1 MKNIGI
7 IVNSKRARSI
17 KTLDI
22 LNDLAEKKSLNLF
35 VIQKELNSFI
45 NSTVLEIEE
54 FKTQVEIV
62 MALGGDGTVLF
73 SAEKLIG
80 TQIPILGINLG
91 SLGFLAEVNES
102 EIEKAIEYIV
112 KNKFRLTNRTI
123 LKPTL
128 ITQGKKDLGDIYSVN
143 DIVIGW
149 GGSSR
154 IITLELFIDH
164 ELAGIFTCDGIIIS
178 TPTGST
184 GHNLSNG
191 GPIVHKD
198 VEGIC
203 ISVICP
209 HTLSTRPLVIP
220 NESDIEIRIKKSSK
234 EVIIAVDGHDY
245 LSLVEGDKVKIS
257 KHLGSVMF
265 VQLDGYSYFN
275 TLMNKLNWQG
285 SVI

>member
-7 IVNSKRARSI
+7 IVNSKRTRSI

-35 VIQKELNSFI
+35 IIQKELNNFI
-45 NSTVLEIEE
+45 NSTVVEIEE

-62 MALGGDGTVLF
+62 MAFGGDGTVLF

-102 EIEKAIEYIV
+102 EIEKAIESIV
-112 KNKFRLTNRTI
+112 NNKFRLTKRTI

-154 IITLELFIDH
+154 IITLEP
-164 ELAGIFTCDGIIIS
+164 AVSFT
-178 TPTGST
+178 
-184 GHNLSNG
+184 
-191 GPIVHKD
+191 
-198 VEGIC
+198 
-203 ISVICP
+203 
-209 HTLSTRPLVIP
+209 
-220 NESDIEIRIKKSSK
+220 
-234 EVIIAVDGHDY
+234 
-245 LSLVEGDKVKIS
+245 
-257 KHLGSVMF
+257 
-265 VQLDGYSYFN
+265 
-275 TLMNKLNWQG
+275 
-285 SVI
+285 

>member
-7 IVNSKRARSI
+7 IANNKRTRSS
-17 KTLDI
+17 KTLDKI
-22 LNDLAEKKSLNLF
+22 NDLAKKKSLNLF
-35 VIQKELNSFI
+35 TIQKEFI
-45 NSTVLEIEE
+45 NLIDSSVVEIEE
-54 FKTQVEIV
+54 FRSKVEIV
-62 MALGGDGTVLF
+62 IALGGDGTVLF

-91 SLGFLAEVNES
+91 GLGFLAEVKEG
-102 EIEKAIEYIV
+102 EIENAIESIID
-112 KNKFRLTNRTI
+112 KKFQLTKRSI
-123 LKPTL
+123 LKPTF
-128 ITQGKKDLGDIYSVN
+128 ITQRKINIGDVYSVN
-143 DIVIGW
+143 DTVLGW

-154 IITLELFIDH
+154 IITLELLINN

-178 TPTGST
+178 TPAGST

-209 HTLSTRPLVIP
+209 HTLSTRPIIIP
-220 NESDIEIRIKKSSK
+220 DKSEIEIRVKKSTK
-234 EVIIAVDGHDY
+234 EVIVAVDGHDH
-245 LSLVEGDKVKIS
+245 LSLVEGDKLKVS
-257 KHLGSVMF
+257 KDVNSVLF
-265 VQLDGYSYFN
+265 AQLDGYSYFN
-275 TLMNKLNWQG
+275 TLINKLNWQG